1 MNRHKVAEITA
12 KSADRIGQAKKF
24 LKQGQLIEAANIA
37 KKLLRTESDNTEALY
52 LLAVCQRYMR
62 KTCDALLTLEQ
73 LRSLTPA
80 WARAY
85 QEEGHVH
92 RMMNDTRS
100 AIVAYERATSLN
112 PALIASWKAL
122 CDLYAT
128 QGDEE
133 AAEKALL
140 QYSRLAELAPELVSV
155 TSMLHEDRLYEAER
169 LCRAFLQK
177 HQHHVEAMRLLAQI
191 GTRLHVLDDA
201 EFLLESCVEF
211 EPDNRLVRFDYVN
224 VLHKR
229 QKFKK
234 SLEQAR
240 LLRTS
245 DPGNPVF
252 ELMFANESMA
262 VGDFDTALGI
272 YDGVL
277 KRKPDS
283 PHTLVARGH
292 ALKTVGRQKEAI
304 ASYRSASAMKPN
316 FGDAFWSLA
325 NLKTYDFTD
334 DELAQMQASEQAAS
348 TLLNDRCQLCFA
360 LGKAFEDREE
370 FASSFA
376 YYERGNALMMQQ
388 VRYSADRIAAEFKV
402 QMEICTRDLFTVQS
416 GHDNMAAE
424 PIFIVGLPRA
434 GSTLIEQIIASHS
447 QVDGTMELPHILALV
462 HRLNGRRRIRDDGR
476 YPKVLQ
482 KLAPDQLQKF
492 GDNYLSD
499 VKVYRKGAPFF
510 TDKMPNNFR
519 HIGLIHLIL
528 PNAKIIDAR
537 RDPMACCFGAFK
549 QLFAEGQA
557 FTYGLEEIGRYYR
570 GYVELMDHWDEVL
583 PGKILRVQHEDVVA
597 DLETQV
603 RRILKYCGL
612 PFEQSCLDFH
622 KTERAVR
629 TASSEQVRQPLYKS
643 GLDQWRNYE
652 PWLEPLRAA
661 LGQAL

>member
-1 MNRHKVAEITA
+1 
-12 KSADRIGQAKKF
+12 
-24 LKQGQLIEAANIA
+24 
-37 KKLLRTESDNTEALY
+37 
-52 LLAVCQRYMR
+52 
-62 KTCDALLTLEQ
+62 
-73 LRSLTPA
+73 
-80 WARAY
+80 
-85 QEEGHVH
+85 
-92 RMMNDTRS
+92 
-100 AIVAYERATSLN
+100 
-112 PALIASWKAL
+112 
-122 CDLYAT
+122 
-128 QGDEE
+128 
-133 AAEKALL
+133 
-140 QYSRLAELAPELVSV
+140 
-155 TSMLHEDRLYEAER
+155 
-169 LCRAFLQK
+169 
-177 HQHHVEAMRLLAQI
+177 
-191 GTRLHVLDDA
+191 
-201 EFLLESCVEF
+201 
-211 EPDNRLVRFDYVN
+211 
-224 VLHKR
+224 
-229 QKFKK
+229 
-234 SLEQAR
+234 
-240 LLRTS
+240 
-245 DPGNPVF
+245 
-252 ELMFANESMA
+252 
-262 VGDFDTALGI
+262 
-272 YDGVL
+272 
-277 KRKPDS
+277 
-283 PHTLVARGH
+283 
-292 ALKTVGRQKEAI
+292 
-304 ASYRSASAMKPN
+304 MKPN

-325 NLKTYDFTD
+325 NLKTYEFTD

-376 YYERGNALMMQQ
+376 YYERGNTLMMQQ

-402 QMEICTRDLFTVQS
+402 QMETCTRDLFTVQS
-416 GHDNMAAE
+416 GHGNMAAE

-482 KLAPDQLQKF
+482 ELAPDQLQKF
-492 GDNYLSD
+492 GDDYLSD
-499 VKVYRKGAPFF
+499 IEVYRKGAPFF

-537 RDPMACCFGAFK
+537 REPMACCFGAFK

-661 LGQAL
+661 LGKAL

>member
-1 MNRHKVAEITA
+1 
-12 KSADRIGQAKKF
+12 
-24 LKQGQLIEAANIA
+24 
-37 KKLLRTESDNTEALY
+37 
-52 LLAVCQRYMR
+52 
-62 KTCDALLTLEQ
+62 
-73 LRSLTPA
+73 
-80 WARAY
+80 
-85 QEEGHVH
+85 
-92 RMMNDTRS
+92 
-100 AIVAYERATSLN
+100 
-112 PALIASWKAL
+112 
-122 CDLYAT
+122 
-128 QGDEE
+128 
-133 AAEKALL
+133 
-140 QYSRLAELAPELVSV
+140 
-155 TSMLHEDRLYEAER
+155 
-169 LCRAFLQK
+169 
-177 HQHHVEAMRLLAQI
+177 
-191 GTRLHVLDDA
+191 LDDA

-211 EPDNRLVRFDYVN
+211 EPDNRLVRFDYIN

-234 SLEQAR
+234 SLEQAG
-240 LLRTS
+240 LLRAS
-245 DPGNPVF
+245 DPGNSAF
-252 ELMFANESMA
+252 ELTFANESMA

-272 YDGVL
+272 YNGVL

-325 NLKTYDFTD
+325 NLKTYEFTD

-376 YYERGNALMMQQ
+376 YYERGNTLMMQQ

-402 QMEICTRDLFTVQS
+402 QMETCTRDLFTVQS
-416 GHDNMAAE
+416 GHGNMAAE

-482 KLAPDQLQKF
+482 ELAPDQLQKF
-492 GDNYLSD
+492 GDDYLSD
-499 VKVYRKGAPFF
+499 IEVYRKGAPFF

-537 RDPMACCFGAFK
+537 REPMACCFGAFK

-661 LGQAL
+661 LGKAL

>member
-1 MNRHKVAEITA
+1 
-12 KSADRIGQAKKF
+12 
-24 LKQGQLIEAANIA
+24 
-37 KKLLRTESDNTEALY
+37 
-52 LLAVCQRYMR
+52 
-62 KTCDALLTLEQ
+62 
-73 LRSLTPA
+73 
-80 WARAY
+80 
-85 QEEGHVH
+85 
-92 RMMNDTRS
+92 
-100 AIVAYERATSLN
+100 
-112 PALIASWKAL
+112 
-122 CDLYAT
+122 
-128 QGDEE
+128 
-133 AAEKALL
+133 
-140 QYSRLAELAPELVSV
+140 
-155 TSMLHEDRLYEAER
+155 
-169 LCRAFLQK
+169 
-177 HQHHVEAMRLLAQI
+177 
-191 GTRLHVLDDA
+191 
-201 EFLLESCVEF
+201 
-211 EPDNRLVRFDYVN
+211 
-224 VLHKR
+224 
-229 QKFKK
+229 
-234 SLEQAR
+234 
-240 LLRTS
+240 
-245 DPGNPVF
+245 
-252 ELMFANESMA
+252 
-262 VGDFDTALGI
+262 
-272 YDGVL
+272 
-277 KRKPDS
+277 
-283 PHTLVARGH
+283 
-292 ALKTVGRQKEAI
+292 
-304 ASYRSASAMKPN
+304 
-316 FGDAFWSLA
+316 
-325 NLKTYDFTD
+325 
-334 DELAQMQASEQAAS
+334 
-348 TLLNDRCQLCFA
+348 LLNDRCQLCFA

-376 YYERGNALMMQQ
+376 YYERGNTLMMQQ
-388 VRYSADRIAAEFKV
+388 VRYSAERIAAEFKV
-402 QMEICTRDLFTVQS
+402 QLETCTRDLLTDQS
-416 GHDNMAAE
+416 GHGNMAAD

-482 KLAPDQLQKF
+482 ELTPAQLQKF

-499 VKVYRKGAPFF
+499 IKVYRKGAPFF

-597 DLETQV
+597 DLEIQV

-652 PWLEPLRAA
+652 PWLEPLRVA
-661 LGQAL
+661 LGQVL

>member
-1 MNRHKVAEITA
+1 VNRHQLAEVTA
-12 KSADRIGQAKKF
+12 KSADRIGQARKF
-24 LKQGQLIEAANIA
+24 LKKGQLIEAANIA
-37 KKLLRTESDNTEALY
+37 KKLLRRESDNTEALY

-62 KTCDALLTLEQ
+62 KTSDALLTLERI
-73 LRSLTPA
+73 RSLTPA

-92 RMMNDTRS
+92 RMMNDTGS

-112 PALIASWKAL
+112 PALIASWRAL

-169 LCRAFLQK
+169 LCRAFLQT
-177 HQHHVEAMRLLAQI
+177 HRHHVEAMRLLAQI
-191 GTRLHVLDDA
+191 GARLHILDDA
-201 EFLLESCVEF
+201 EFLLESCIEF
-211 EPDNRLVRFDYVN
+211 EPDNRLVRFDYIN

-240 LLRTS
+240 RLRAS
-245 DPGNPVF
+245 DPGNPAF
-252 ELMFANESMA
+252 ELTFANESMA

-277 KRKPDS
+277 ERKPDS

-304 ASYRSASAMKPN
+304 ASYRSASAMKSN

-325 NLKTYDFTD
+325 NLKTYKFTD
-334 DELAQMQASEQAAS
+334 HELAQMQASERAAS

-370 FASSFA
+370 FASSFT
-376 YYERGNALMMQQ
+376 YYERGNTLMMQQ
-388 VRYSADRIAAEFKV
+388 VRYSAERIAAEFKV
-402 QMEICTRDLFTVQS
+402 QLETCTRDLLTDQS
-416 GHDNMAAE
+416 GHGNMAAD

-482 KLAPDQLQKF
+482 ELTPAQLQKF

-499 VKVYRKGAPFF
+499 IKVYRKGAPFF

-597 DLETQV
+597 DLEIQV

-652 PWLEPLRAA
+652 PWLEPLRVA
-661 LGQAL
+661 LGQVL